1 MLAKTADG
9 KVPVR
14 VLKSSEKLVKL
25 PPRCRIATLS
35 KPLEVVPKDLV
46 EFEEKK
52 DALHVKAVQQLQVKV
67 EVSTTEQL
75 LVPVNWI

>member
-25 PPRCRIATLS
+25 PP
-35 KPLEVVPKDLV
+35 
-46 EFEEKK
+46 EKK